1 MLRLPTGIITEH
13 GVATK
18 APGSET
24 FDMPTFVAQAR
35 VVAEVR
41 SKNPMLTAGTKVMR
55 L

>member
-1 MLRLPTGIITEH
+1 LRHPHLGIITEH

-18 APGSET
+18 AFDSDT

-35 VVAEVR
+35 AVAAVR
-41 SKNPMLTAGTKVMR
+41 SKNPMLTPSTKVLR